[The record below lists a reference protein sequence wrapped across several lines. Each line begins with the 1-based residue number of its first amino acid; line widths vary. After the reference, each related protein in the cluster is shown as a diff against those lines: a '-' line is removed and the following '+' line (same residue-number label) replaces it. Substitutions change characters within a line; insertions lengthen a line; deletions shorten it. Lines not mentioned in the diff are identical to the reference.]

1 MNEGIIVI
9 AEFIFGRNPAGA
21 ERLQQLQEH
30 RKAHNG
36 AIAKLINFPA
46 LVLLHM
52 PCSYTSDHRC
62 EANRMTKEDGFRH
75 FTHKMADLK

>member
-9 AEFIFGRNPAGA
+9 AEFILGRSPAGA
-21 ERLQQLQEH
+21 EKLQQLQER

-46 LVLLHM
+46 LALLHM
-52 PCSYTSDHRC
+52 PCSYTSDHRR
-62 EANRMTKEDGFRH
+62 EANQMTREASFRQ
-75 FTHKMADLK
+75 FLS